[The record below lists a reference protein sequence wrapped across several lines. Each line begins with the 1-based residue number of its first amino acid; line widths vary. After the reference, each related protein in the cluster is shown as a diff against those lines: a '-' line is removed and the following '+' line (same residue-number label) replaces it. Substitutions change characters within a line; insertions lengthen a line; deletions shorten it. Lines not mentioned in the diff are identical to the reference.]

1 MKTTIQNERKSS
13 VWLVLVLT
21 GAIMIAALQPAVAQG
36 LYPPYDFRQANPDG
50 DTLYY
55 RITSS
60 VAPYTVAVTRC
71 HDSAYHSL
79 PFPYDYWEV
88 GQPGFVYPVY
98 DYDALITI
106 PSSVTHGG
114 LTYAVTSVD
123 KEAFF
128 MQKNMH
134 TVVLPASI
142 ETIDTGAFHHSTL
155 HQIVMSANVKRIN
168 YYAFMSTP
176 LASIELPSGLT
187 HIGTMA
193 FENTSLSEVE
203 IPGGVEVLPYH
214 AFYRCPLTRVT
225 FHDGL
230 REIQKGAVDPTHI
243 DSLLF
248 PGTLRKIALGEN
260 NINGDEVFCEYVE
273 FANGADSLE
282 IADFCFFRF
291 QHLKKAILPD
301 NTFLLGESCFEGT
314 ALEQVVIPQQ
324 VKAIPKCCFYG
335 CHLLSSVTMPPQLE
349 TIEQGAFFETP
360 MLQGLSLPATV
371 SYIGKQ
377 AFRTLS
383 DRGLRTLDIY
393 CEQPPALGSAV
404 FNTSDSIIV
413 RVPCGSTSLYQQA
426 PGWQNY
432 SNIYYEECV
441 GVREPTLYQARV
453 YPNPT
458 GNTLHVECASFA
470 AGSHLE
476 IVDALGHRI
485 LTAPVQSDNT
495 MVDISRLKEG
505 VYVLLILDNNGV
517 QYREKIIKGHSY

>member
-1 MKTTIQNERKSS
+1 
-13 VWLVLVLT
+13 
-21 GAIMIAALQPAVAQG
+21 
-36 LYPPYDFRQANPDG
+36 
-50 DTLYY
+50 
-55 RITSS
+55 
-60 VAPYTVAVTRC
+60 
-71 HDSAYHSL
+71 
-79 PFPYDYWEV
+79 
-88 GQPGFVYPVY
+88 
-98 DYDALITI
+98 
-106 PSSVTHGG
+106 
-114 LTYAVTSVD
+114 
-123 KEAFF
+123 
-128 MQKNMH
+128 
-134 TVVLPASI
+134 
-142 ETIDTGAFHHSTL
+142 
-155 HQIVMSANVKRIN
+155 
-168 YYAFMSTP
+168 
-176 LASIELPSGLT
+176 
-187 HIGTMA
+187 
-193 FENTSLSEVE
+193 
-203 IPGGVEVLPYH
+203 
-214 AFYRCPLTRVT
+214 
-225 FHDGL
+225 
-230 REIQKGAVDPTHI
+230 
-243 DSLLF
+243 
-248 PGTLRKIALGEN
+248 
-260 NINGDEVFCEYVE
+260 
-273 FANGADSLE
+273 
-282 IADFCFFRF
+282 
-291 QHLKKAILPD
+291 
-301 NTFLLGESCFEGT
+301 
-314 ALEQVVIPQQ
+314 
-324 VKAIPKCCFYG
+324 
-335 CHLLSSVTMPPQLE
+335 
-349 TIEQGAFFETP
+349 

>member
-1 MKTTIQNERKSS
+1 MKTLIQNNIKSC
-13 VWLVLVLT
+13 VWLALVLAC
-21 GAIMIAALQPAVAQG
+21 AIMMAALQPATAQG
-36 LYPPYDFRQANPDG
+36 PYPPYDFRQANPDG

-55 RITSS
+55 RVTSS

-71 HDSAYHSL
+71 HDSVYHSL
-79 PFPYDYWEV
+79 PFPYHDWEV
-88 GQPGFVYPVY
+88 GQPGFLYPVY
-98 DYDALITI
+98 DYDSLITI

-114 LTYAVTSVD
+114 LTYVVTSVD

-176 LASIELPSGLT
+176 LASIELPACLE
-187 HIGTMA
+187 HIGAFA
-193 FENTSLSEVE
+193 FEKTSLCEVE

-214 AFYRCPLTRVT
+214 AFYQCPLTRVT

-230 REIQKGAVDPTHI
+230 REIQQGAVDPTHI

-248 PGTLRKIALGEN
+248 PGTLRKIALGED

-282 IADFCFFRF
+282 IADFCFLRF
-291 QHLKKAILPD
+291 QHLKKAVLPD
-301 NTFLLGESCFEGT
+301 NIFLLGERCFEGT

-413 RVPCGSTSLYQQA
+413 RVPCGSTALYQQA
-426 PGWQNY
+426 SGWQNY

-441 GVREPTLYQARV
+441 GVRDPTLCQVRV

-458 GNTLHVECASFA
+458 GDILHVEFEGIDDPQGLLTITDL
-470 AGSHLE
+470 AGVVVLTRECHEPVIRLNVSHL
-476 IVDALGHRI
+476 
-485 LTAPVQSDNT
+485 APGLYVVGFRNE
-495 MVDISRLKEG
+495 KG
-505 VYVLLILDNNGV
+505 VVVRKFVKL
-517 QYREKIIKGHSY
+517 